1 VQDFIRVVCEL
12 FQQTRAAWRTV
23 FYITGAIYLFG
34 TIVYGI
40 FGSGD
45 VQPWAADS
53 KTEEMQELKAIDG
66 VKSKKD
72 HNEETKLPAA

>member
-1 VQDFIRVVCEL
+1 M
-12 FQQTRAAWRTV
+12 

-45 VQPWAADS
+45 VQPWAVAP
-53 KTEEMQELKAIDG
+53 KEEEMQELKTIDSG
-66 VKSKKD
+66 KSKKD
-72 HNEETKLPAA
+72 HHDEEKKQVAA